1 MTYGEVG
8 AAIALLSEK
17 FPKCFA
23 VFEQRR
29 LPLKIGIHKDILT
42 RLDGAL
48 TPSELTAALR
58 AYVSNGTYRRR
69 LLEGTERIDL
79 DGNPCGVVTVAQ
91 EADARSKIA
100 AANGRAAAARKQ
112 QKAVQQPAQPEQP
125 KRDGLSDLRAAAQR
139 RKAEVTG

>member
-8 AAIALLSEK
+8 AAISLLAER

-48 TPSELTAALR
+48 TPSELIAALR

-69 LLEGTERIDL
+69 LLEGAERIDL
-79 DGNPCGVVTVAQ
+79 DGNPSGVVTATQ
-91 EADARSKIA
+91 EVDARSKIA

-112 QKAVQQPAQPEQP
+112 KAVQQPAQPAQP
-125 KRDGLSDLRAAAQR
+125 KRDGLSELRAAAQR